1 MTIRTNRLQELIDQV
16 ADLEARLHRAQ
27 SDLQDQNDLRAKWK
41 SQAEKAEDAQ
51 VSPFCFHVTANF
63 VSYRILD
70 VRCAFSTYDTTSR
83 ALPTSPFLL
92 ERPGVPHTSRTDKFS
107 ITRAVTCSF

>member
-1 MTIRTNRLQELIDQV
+1 LIDQV

-51 VSPFCFHVTANF
+51 VSPSCFFHMTVNF
-63 VSYRILD
+63 
-70 VRCAFSTYDTTSR
+70 
-83 ALPTSPFLL
+83 
-92 ERPGVPHTSRTDKFS
+92 
-107 ITRAVTCSF
+107 

>member
-1 MTIRTNRLQELIDQV
+1 LIDQV

-51 VSPFCFHVTANF
+51 VSPFCFLYMTVYF
-63 VSYRILD
+63 
-70 VRCAFSTYDTTSR
+70 
-83 ALPTSPFLL
+83 
-92 ERPGVPHTSRTDKFS
+92 
-107 ITRAVTCSF
+107 